1 LALSRQ
7 PTLKVLAT
15 CVALVAL
22 AACGG
27 PFPQSTLRPTGDL
40 TFSID
45 HLLRLIVWLAAGVF
59 VVVEGLLVYAV
70 IRFRARPAQA
80 ADQGTPAERAHGNT
94 VLEISWTLAPVVIL
108 TIVAVPTIQTIIQT
122 EERNPPGALEVA
134 VTGHQWW
141 WEFHYPGDS
150 IVTANELH
158 IPVGRPIE
166 VSITS
171 ADVIHSF
178 WTPRIAAKR
187 DAIPGRTNH
196 VEFTAD
202 SVGTFPGQCA
212 EFCGASHANMGLR
225 VMVEDSASFAAW
237 VADQE
242 RPPVPADSMSPLAQ
256 RGAALYKT
264 TGCIACHTIRGISVG
279 TLGPNLTHVGSRTT
293 IAAGTLPNT
302 AEGLAR
308 WLHDPPAVKPGSK
321 MPSLGLN
328 DDQVTA
334 LAAYLLSLK

>member
-1 LALSRQ
+1 MSRQ
-7 PTLKVLAT
+7 RTLKVLAA
-15 CVALVAL
+15 CVLPVAL

-27 PFPQSTLRPTGDL
+27 PFPQSTLRPAGDL
-40 TFSID
+40 TFTID
-45 HLLRLIVWLAAGVF
+45 HLFRLIVWLAAGVF

-70 IRFRARPAQA
+70 IRFRARPAA
-80 ADQGTPAERAHGNT
+80 GEEERSPAERAHGNT
-94 VLEISWTLAPVVIL
+94 VLEVSWTLAPVVIL
-108 TIVAVPTIQTIIQT
+108 TIVAVPTIRTIIRT
-122 EERNPPGALEVA
+122 EGRHPPGALEVS

-141 WEFHYPGDS
+141 WEFHYPDDS

-166 VSITS
+166 VSVTS

-178 WTPRIAAKR
+178 WTPRLAAKR

-196 VEFTAD
+196 ITFTAD

-225 VMVEDSASFAAW
+225 VMVDDSATFTAW
-237 VADQE
+237 VADQK
-242 RPPVPADSMSPLAQ
+242 RPPVPADSMSALAQ
-256 RGAALYKT
+256 RGAEFFKT
-264 TGCIACHTIRGISVG
+264 KGCVACHTIEGISVG

-308 WLHDPPAVKPGSK
+308 WLRDPPAVKPDSK
-321 MPSLGLN
+321 MPNLQLK
-328 DDQVTA
+328 DDEVAA
-334 LAAYLLSLK
+334 LAAYLQSLK